1 MMLPTSQICRQHD
14 LSSSSSPLVIVLFQ
28 KGPKRLFNYPEE
40 NIEMTYHECDTF
52 YAIRVNENE
61 KAEAISTALR
71 KFSQEMKISSILYSL
86 DPNIE

>member
-1 MMLPTSQICRQHD
+1 MSEICHQHKLQTPTEHL
-14 LSSSSSPLVIVLFQ
+14 LSR
-28 KGPKRLFNYPEE
+28 KGPKHLFNYPEE
-40 NIEMTYHECDTF
+40 NIEMAYHECDTF